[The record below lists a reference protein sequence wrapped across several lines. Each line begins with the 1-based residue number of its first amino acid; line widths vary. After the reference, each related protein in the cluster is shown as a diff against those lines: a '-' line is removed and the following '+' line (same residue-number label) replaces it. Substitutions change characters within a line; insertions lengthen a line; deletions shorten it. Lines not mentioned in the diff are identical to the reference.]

1 MRVDV
6 FAQYGKV
13 ADSQLSGC
21 VAIVVDVLRA
31 SSTIVCAIKNG
42 ANQVIPAI
50 DPGEAAAIAYRLGVR
65 DAVLGGER
73 GGVKLPGFH
82 LGNSPL
88 EYTPETVGNK
98 TVIFTTTNGTSAIHS
113 VRNADRV
120 LIGAMINRAAVA
132 RVAVDSGLN
141 IVIQCAGT
149 EGKFS
154 ADDICAAGAIVDSIA
169 QLSQEPVEFN
179 DLALCSCMIY
189 ADYKEGRADLS
200 KTHHYSRLMQLGF
213 QEDLRFC
220 FQEDL
225 TDVVPKYEHGVII
238 KS

>member
-6 FAQYGKV
+6 YAQYGKV
-13 ADSQLSGC
+13 MDSQLSGC

-31 SSTIVCAIKNG
+31 SSTIVCAIGSG
-42 ANQVIPAI
+42 ASQVIPAI
-50 DPGEAAAIAYRLGVR
+50 DPGEAASIASRLGLR

-73 GGVKLPGFH
+73 GGIKLPGFH

-88 EYTPETVGNK
+88 EYTAEEVNNK

-113 VRNADRV
+113 VRNSEHV
-120 LIGAMINRAAVA
+120 LIGAIINRTAVA
-132 RVAVDSGLN
+132 KAALATGLD

-154 ADDICAAGAIVDSIA
+154 ADDICAAGAIVDAIA
-169 QLSQEPVEFN
+169 QLSEEPLEFN

-189 ADYKEGRADLS
+189 ADHKEGRADLS
-200 KTHHYSRLMQLGF
+200 RTYHYGKLMELGF
-213 QEDLRFC
+213 RDDLEFC
-220 FQEDL
+220 FKEDIS
-225 TDVVPKYEHGVII
+225 DVVPKYEHGVIV
-238 KS
+238 KG